1 MSPICY
7 LTSERIVCMKKGKT
21 TEKIR
26 ILMVGVGPKCIG
38 GMWSVAE
45 SYLNYPLLQQIASIT
60 YIPTATMGP
69 AVWRLLYMLVGY
81 VRILWQLC
89 IRRPE
94 LVHVHMAEK
103 GSVYRKGMV
112 VKWAKAFGCKV
123 IIHMH
128 AGPFMHW
135 YDTKNERHKA
145 WIKEML
151 NQADKVLVLGK
162 YWGRTMEEILPA
174 EKLEVLYNGVIVP
187 MQRLYRAS
195 SKNLV
200 YFGVIN
206 RDKGV
211 PELLQ
216 AMKILDDRLEKEQ
229 KLYLYGKDLEGN
241 LEEQI
246 KALGLE
252 ERVIYCGWVDS
263 RQRDEILRN
272 AMLSVLP
279 SHFEGLSMSI
289 IEAMSYGVPVVTTNI
304 STMPELVG
312 EEITL
317 VEVGDADMLALEIEK
332 YCKDET
338 RREACSEKL
347 YQRCKEYFNLDET
360 IIRLADIWK
369 TMTDR

>member
-1 MSPICY
+1 
-7 LTSERIVCMKKGKT
+7 MK
-21 TEKIR
+21 

-45 SYLNYPLLQQIASIT
+45 SYLEHPLLLQIAHIT
-60 YIPTATMGP
+60 YIPTATMGS

-89 IRRPE
+89 VHRPE

-112 VKWAKAFGCKV
+112 VKWAKGFGCKV

-135 YDTKNERHKA
+135 YETKSDRNKA

-162 YWGRTMEEILPA
+162 YWGQTMETILPA

-187 MQRLYRAS
+187 TQRLYQAS
-195 SKNLV
+195 NKNLV

-216 AMKILDDRLEKEQ
+216 AMKMLDDRLEKEQ
-229 KLYLYGKDLEGN
+229 RLYLYGKDLEGN

-246 KALGLE
+246 KNLGLE
-252 ERVIYCGWVDS
+252 DRVIYCGWIDS
-263 RQRDEILRN
+263 VQRDEVLRN

-312 EEITL
+312 EEIPL
-317 VEVGDADMLALEIEK
+317 VEVGNAAMLAREIEK
-332 YCKDET
+332 YCMDET
-338 RREACSEKL
+338 LREVCSNKL
-347 YQRCKEYFNLDET
+347 YQRAKEYFNLDET
-360 IIRLADIWK
+360 IVRLANIWK
-369 TMTDR
+369 TMIGQQG